1 MKVASFTVKATAG
14 QSARWKQT
22 AEAEGYASVG
32 AWASRALDAYLKQ
45 RLAAGAPV
53 PLSWSWGQVRAVLQ
67 DGTAHEVRGW
77 IAPPF
82 GFYRGSAAGKIPR
95 GTKAFTLVYLPSG
108 RLLGTFK
115 YAAHCKALA
124 SDLARVWVRWDGT
137 GAEPP
142 SQDPGPIVAQHRN
155 EAK

>member
-14 QSARWKQT
+14 QSARWKQA

-53 PLSWSWGQVRAVLQ
+53 PLAWAKGTVRAVLL
-67 DGTAHEVRGW
+67 DGETRELSGW

-82 GFYRGSAAGKIPR
+82 GIFRGSAVGPGYHGCR
-95 GTKAFTLVYLPSG
+95 LYTLAYNPTG
-108 RLLGTFK
+108 RLLGTFR
-115 YAAHCKALA
+115 YISHCKALA
-124 SDLARVWVRWDGT
+124 SDLARVWVRWDGA
-137 GAEPP
+137 GAKPP
-142 SQDPGPIVAQHRN
+142 SQDPGPIVAQHRS